1 MNSFIN
7 TTAGRERKTRQPF
20 GLFVIVVFLFFGLN
34 TLISCSKEEKVNTA
48 KNDTPKDVL
57 KEKPQY
63 YKVKNVELG
72 TAIDPVLSK
81 QGGKVF
87 DVTCTGCHKYD
98 EKYVGPALG
107 DVTKRR
113 TPEYVMNMILDTE
126 TMIEKDD
133 TVKCM
138 LQTYLMKMPN
148 MQVDEKDARAVL
160 EHLREVGEK
169 KK

>member
-1 MNSFIN
+1 MNLLTLNKKKAGSLRSCTMLFLGGCIFLVASACQQNKDDTKTKN
-7 TTAGRERKTRQPF
+7 TDEQQTN
-20 GLFVIVVFLFFGLN
+20 V
-34 TLISCSKEEKVNTA
+34 
-48 KNDTPKDVL
+48 

-63 YKVKNVELG
+63 YKIKNVELG
-72 TAIDPVLSK
+72 ATIDPAMAK
-81 QGGKVF
+81 NGTQIF

-113 TPEYVMNMILDTE
+113 APEFIMNMILDTE

-160 EHLREVGEK
+160 EHLREVGQK
-169 KK
+169 K

>member
-1 MNSFIN
+1 MKTKQLQNLAL
-7 TTAGRERKTRQPF
+7 TAYCLIVWGSL
-20 GLFVIVVFLFFGLN
+20 GLATAQLLS
-34 TLISCSKEEKVNTA
+34 SCSKQDGEAA
-48 KNDTPKDVL
+48 KTEASKDASKEAV

-72 TAIDPVLSK
+72 ASIDAAMAK
-81 QGGKVF
+81 NGTQIF

-113 TPEYVMNMILDTE
+113 TPEYIMNMILDTE

-148 MQVDEKDARAVL
+148 MQVDEKDARSVL
-160 EHLREVGEK
+160 EHLREVGQK
-169 KK
+169 K